1 MWQSTKDLKI
11 PELVGASLFQ
21 LVKHR
26 NSQSKESYSS
36 KSCKLLFILLSK
48 HMTKLIK
55 IILWILIAVIIILIT
70 YSAAIQN
77 KVNAQQEIIDQQ
89 QPIVDAANRIS
100 ELEDLIKEEQTKYQL
115 ALDSKKECEVSWTKQ
130 MNKAHEKADEYRA
143 EQLKLQGLILNR

>member
-1 MWQSTKDLKI
+1 
-11 PELVGASLFQ
+11 
-21 LVKHR
+21 
-26 NSQSKESYSS
+26 
-36 KSCKLLFILLSK
+36 
-48 HMTKLIK
+48 MTKLIK

-143 EQLKLQGLILNR
+143 EQLKLQGLIMSR

>member
-1 MWQSTKDLKI
+1 
-11 PELVGASLFQ
+11 
-21 LVKHR
+21 
-26 NSQSKESYSS
+26 
-36 KSCKLLFILLSK
+36 
-48 HMTKLIK
+48 MTKLLK
-55 IILWILIAVIIILIT
+55 IIIWLLIAAVIGLIA
-70 YSAAIQN
+70 YWAAVQN

-143 EQLKLQGLILNR
+143 EQLKLQGLLLNR

>member
-1 MWQSTKDLKI
+1 
-11 PELVGASLFQ
+11 
-21 LVKHR
+21 
-26 NSQSKESYSS
+26 
-36 KSCKLLFILLSK
+36 
-48 HMTKLIK
+48 MTKLLK
-55 IILWILIAVIIILIT
+55 IILWILIAVIIILVT
-70 YSAAIQN
+70 YSAGIQN

>member
-1 MWQSTKDLKI
+1 
-11 PELVGASLFQ
+11 
-21 LVKHR
+21 
-26 NSQSKESYSS
+26 
-36 KSCKLLFILLSK
+36 
-48 HMTKLIK
+48 MTKLLK

-115 ALDSKKECEVSWTKQ
+115 ALDSKKECEVSWTKH

>member
-1 MWQSTKDLKI
+1 
-11 PELVGASLFQ
+11 
-21 LVKHR
+21 
-26 NSQSKESYSS
+26 
-36 KSCKLLFILLSK
+36 
-48 HMTKLIK
+48 MTKLLK
-55 IILWILIAVIIILIT
+55 IIIWLLIAAVIGLIA
-70 YSAAIQN
+70 YWAAVQN

>member
-1 MWQSTKDLKI
+1 
-11 PELVGASLFQ
+11 
-21 LVKHR
+21 
-26 NSQSKESYSS
+26 
-36 KSCKLLFILLSK
+36 
-48 HMTKLIK
+48 MTKLLK

-143 EQLKLQGLILNR
+143 EQLKLQGLIMSR

>member
-1 MWQSTKDLKI
+1 
-11 PELVGASLFQ
+11 
-21 LVKHR
+21 
-26 NSQSKESYSS
+26 
-36 KSCKLLFILLSK
+36 
-48 HMTKLIK
+48 MTKLIK
-55 IILWILIAVIIILIT
+55 IIIWLLIAAVIGLIA
-70 YSAAIQN
+70 YWAAVQN